1 VNLQKHLPFLAA
13 LAIVAFTFFGDAKPL
28 APKVTGGVAT
38 VLASAT
44 RQDRNTVKG
53 IYSALADITA
63 RDKGKVVRSTA
74 DWRLMHANSLR
85 LAVGDS
91 GFVGRYKGL
100 DVEVEK
106 IIFPALGDKVRNMT
120 DLLDDKPI
128 WQRVADACLE
138 VERQCE

>member
-1 VNLQKHLPFLAA
+1 MNLQKHLPFLAA

-28 APKVTGGVAT
+28 APKATGGVAT
-38 VLASAT
+38 ALAAAT
-44 RQDRNTVKG
+44 RSDKASVGSVYR
-53 IYSALADITA
+53 ALSDITS
-63 RDKGKVVRSTA
+63 RDKGRVIKTTA
-74 DWRLMHANSLR
+74 EWRAMHSAALK
-85 LAVGDS
+85 LAFADS

-106 IIFPALGDKVRNMT
+106 VIFPALGDKVRNMT
-120 DLLDDKPI
+120 DLLENKPI